1 MKLLRIILVMLLVLM
16 LVVAGGVTFLLF
28 GVDPNTYKPEL
39 EKLARQNDLELKI
52 DGDLSWSFFP
62 NLAVQAGSSSLTAT
76 KEDTGI
82 PDIKFREAS
91 LILDWRALLTRTV
104 RLQAIT
110 FDGADI
116 RTKTAAEA
124 ANVAALP
131 GAAAATSDTKTGD
144 LPFEL
149 AIDEISL
156 TDSRITVTSPD
167 APDRIFEQLNFTST
181 KLNLDGKPFAINLEF
196 ITALP
201 DQPTLQVAL
210 QSFVAVEAS
219 PQKLTLSDARL
230 SVKGLEK
237 LPLTLKFNADYEGDI
252 DSLSVTDITG
262 KLGSA
267 SITGAVNGAGLQT
280 TPALQ
285 GELSLQNLVLAEL
298 PIEEPPEG
306 FKKLGIATTFAV
318 SEKAVAL
325 SNLKLALD
333 EFNAT
338 GNMTMQ
344 LQGTRQLSMKIEGN
358 HLVLPATSETES
370 TEQQA
375 ALFTPLLAPLAL
387 LEGGKGEVELSLASL
402 TADNIRVD
410 NLLLKLLANGK
421 AVQVSEL
428 SGGIFGGTF
437 KTTARADLGRAT
449 PTVSFTQNVAAIDLH
464 KALLTLAEQGDIHGK
479 LTMNFTGNSAGDSSD
494 ALLDNMNGNGD
505 FSFSELQ
512 VDNINVEKSYC
523 EMASLVEGRT
533 LTGKTWPNHTT
544 LQDMQGTIK
553 WQDQQI
559 TLPGFTTGIG
569 NMLVSGNGSA
579 HLGRETYDMLIKANL
594 RGDTTSET
602 GCTIKSKSIQNRDI
616 PFRCTGSFAEN
627 GGGSCLP
634 DKQFINQLIQGKVQ
648 DLLKE
653 KLFDKYLKQPSTTT
667 EEPSANKEP
676 SAVEEPSP
684 TEESS
689 TKQEPSTNEES
700 STDKES
706 STKQEPSAEKEQDPK
721 KQLIDEVL
729 KGIFQ

>member
-110 FDGADI
+110 LDGADI

-156 TDSRITVTSPD
+156 TNSRITVTSPD

-181 KLNLDGKPFAINLEF
+181 KLNLDGKPFAINLNF
-196 ITALP
+196 IT
-201 DQPTLQVAL
+201 TL

-230 SVKGLEK
+230 SVKGLDK
-237 LPLTLKFNADYEGDI
+237 LPLTLKFNAGYEGDT

-267 SITGAVNGAGLQT
+267 SISGAVNGAGLQT
-280 TPALQ
+280 APALQ

-338 GNMTMQ
+338 GNMNLQ
-344 LQGTRQLSMKIEGN
+344 LQGTRQLSMKIEGD
-358 HLVLPATSETES
+358 HLALPATSETES

-410 NLLLKLLANGK
+410 NLRLKLLANGK
-421 AVQVSEL
+421 VVQISEL

-449 PTVSFTQNVAAIDLH
+449 PTVSFAQNVVAIDLH
-464 KALLTLAEQGDIHGK
+464 NALVTLAEQGDIHGK
-479 LTMNFTGNSAGDSSD
+479 LTMNFTGNSTGDNSD

-579 HLGRETYDMLIKANL
+579 HLGRETYDILIKANL

-653 KLFDKYLKQPSTTT
+653 KLFDKYLSQPKSDTPTSSTEGPTAVEEPSAT
-667 EEPSANKEP
+667 EEPSAN
-676 SAVEEPSP
+676 EEP
-684 TEESS
+684 T
-689 TKQEPSTNEES
+689 
-700 STDKES
+700 
-706 STKQEPSAEKEQDPK
+706 DPK

>member
-1 MKLLRIILVMLLVLM
+1 MLLVLM

-167 APDRIFEQLNFTST
+167 APNRIFEQLNFTST

-230 SVKGLEK
+230 SVKGLDK
-237 LPLTLKFNADYEGDI
+237 LPLTLKFNAGYEGDT

-267 SITGAVNGAGLQT
+267 SISGAVNGAGLQT
-280 TPALQ
+280 APALQ

-298 PIEEPPEG
+298 PIEKPPEG
-306 FKKLGIATTFAV
+306 FKKVDIATTFAV
-318 SEKAVAL
+318 SEKAVSL
-325 SNLKLALD
+325 NNLKLALD
-333 EFNAT
+333 KFNAT
-338 GNMTMQ
+338 GNMNLQ
-344 LQGTRQLSMKIEGN
+344 LQGTRQLAMKIEGD

-370 TEQQA
+370 AEQQA
-375 ALFTPLLAPLAL
+375 ALLTPLLAPLAL

-410 NLLLKLLANGK
+410 NLRLKLLANGK
-421 AVQVSEL
+421 VVQVSEL

-464 KALLTLAEQGDIHGK
+464 KALVTLAEQGDIHGK
-479 LTMNFTGNSAGDSSD
+479 LTMNFTGNSAGDSSE

-579 HLGRETYDMLIKANL
+579 HLGRETYDILIKANL

-653 KLFDKYLKQPSTTT
+653 KLFDKYLSQPKSDTPTSST
-667 EEPSANKEP
+667 EGPSAVEESSTNKEP
-676 SAVEEPSP
+676 SANEEPSA
-684 TEESS
+684 
-689 TKQEPSTNEES
+689 
-700 STDKES
+700 DKEP
-706 STKQEPSAEKEQDPK
+706 TDPK

-729 KGIFQ
+729 KGIFR

>member
-1 MKLLRIILVMLLVLM
+1 MLLVLM

-110 FDGADI
+110 LDGADI

-131 GAAAATSDTKTGD
+131 GAAAATSDTQTGD
-144 LPFEL
+144 LPFVL
-149 AIDEISL
+149 AIDEIAL

-181 KLNLDGKPFAINLEF
+181 KLNLDGKPFAINLNF
-196 ITALP
+196 TTALP

-230 SVKGLEK
+230 SVKGLDK
-237 LPLTLKFNADYEGDI
+237 LPLTLKFNAGYEGDT
-252 DSLSVTDITG
+252 DSLSITDITG

-267 SITGAVNGAGLQT
+267 SISGAVNGAGLQT
-280 TPALQ
+280 APALQ

-306 FKKLGIATTFAV
+306 FKKVDIATTFAV
-318 SEKAVAL
+318 SEKTVAL

-333 EFNAT
+333 KFNAT
-338 GNMTMQ
+338 GNMNLQ
-344 LQGTRQLSMKIEGN
+344 LQGTRQLAMKIEGD

-375 ALFTPLLAPLAL
+375 ALLTPLLAPLAM

-402 TADNIRVD
+402 SADNIRVD
-410 NLLLKLLANGK
+410 NLHLKLLANGK
-421 AVQVSEL
+421 VVQVSEL

-464 KALLTLAEQGDIHGK
+464 KALVTLAEQGDIHGK
-479 LTMNFTGNSAGDSSD
+479 LTMNFTGNSTGDNSD

-533 LTGKTWPNHTT
+533 LTGRTWPNHTT

-579 HLGRETYDMLIKANL
+579 HLGRETYDILIKANL

-653 KLFDKYLKQPSTTT
+653 KLFDKYLSQPKSDTPTSSTEGPTAVEESSTNEEPSAT
-667 EEPSANKEP
+667 EEPSADKEP
-676 SAVEEPSP
+676 SANEEP
-684 TEESS
+684 T
-689 TKQEPSTNEES
+689 
-700 STDKES
+700 
-706 STKQEPSAEKEQDPK
+706 DPK

>member
-110 FDGADI
+110 IDGADI
-116 RTKTAAEA
+116 HTKTAAEA

-131 GAAAATSDTKTGD
+131 GAAAATSDTQTGD

-149 AIDEISL
+149 AIDEIAL

-196 ITALP
+196 TTALP

-230 SVKGLEK
+230 SVKGLDK
-237 LPLTLKFNADYEGDI
+237 LPLTLKFNAGYEGDT
-252 DSLSVTDITG
+252 DSVSITDITG

-267 SITGAVNGAGLQT
+267 SISGAVNGAGLQT
-280 TPALQ
+280 APALQ

-306 FKKLGIATTFAV
+306 FKKVDVATTFAV
-318 SEKAVAL
+318 SEKAVSL

-333 EFNAT
+333 KFNAT
-338 GNMTMQ
+338 GNMNLQ
-344 LQGTRQLSMKIEGN
+344 LQGTRQLAMKIEGD

-375 ALFTPLLAPLAL
+375 ALLTPLLAPLAL

-410 NLLLKLLANGK
+410 NLRLKLLANGK
-421 AVQVSEL
+421 VVQVSEL

-437 KTTARADLGRAT
+437 KTTVRADLGRAV
-449 PTVSFTQNVAAIDLH
+449 PTVNFTQNVAAIDLH
-464 KALLTLAEQGDIHGK
+464 KALVTLAEQGDIHGK
-479 LTMNFTGNSAGDSSD
+479 LTMNFTGSSAGDNSD
-494 ALLDNMNGNGD
+494 ALL
-505 FSFSELQ
+505 
-512 VDNINVEKSYC
+512 DNINVEKSYC

-579 HLGRETYDMLIKANL
+579 HLGRETYDILIKANL

-667 EEPSANKEP
+667 EEPTAVEESSANKEPSATEEPSADKESSTNKEP
-676 SAVEEPSP
+676 SAVEEPSGV
-684 TEESS
+684 EESS
-689 TKQEPSTNEES
+689 T
-700 STDKES
+700 
-706 STKQEPSAEKEQDPK
+706 EKEQDPK

>member
-110 FDGADI
+110 LDGADI

-181 KLNLDGKPFAINLEF
+181 KLNLDGKPFAINLNF
-196 ITALP
+196 ITTLP

-219 PQKLTLSDARL
+219 PQKFTLSDARL
-230 SVKGLEK
+230 SVKGLDK
-237 LPLTLKFNADYEGDI
+237 LPLTLKFNAGYEGDT

-267 SITGAVNGAGLQT
+267 SISGAVNGAGLQT
-280 TPALQ
+280 APALQ

-338 GNMTMQ
+338 GNMNLQ
-344 LQGTRQLSMKIEGN
+344 LQGTRQLSMKIEGD
-358 HLVLPATSETES
+358 HLALPATSETES

-410 NLLLKLLANGK
+410 NLRLKLLANGK
-421 AVQVSEL
+421 VVQVSEL
-428 SGGIFGGTF
+428 SGDIFGGTF

-464 KALLTLAEQGDIHGK
+464 KALVTLAEQGDIHGK
-479 LTMNFTGNSAGDSSD
+479 LTMNFTGNSTGDNSD

-579 HLGRETYDMLIKANL
+579 HLGRETYDILIKANL

-653 KLFDKYLKQPSTTT
+653 KLFDKYLSQPKSDTPTSSTEGPT
-667 EEPSANKEP
+667 
-676 SAVEEPSP
+676 AVEEPSADKEP
-684 TEESS
+684 SATEESS
-689 TKQEPSTNEES
+689 TN
-700 STDKES
+700 KES

>member
-110 FDGADI
+110 LDGADI

-131 GAAAATSDTKTGD
+131 GAAAATSDTQTGD
-144 LPFEL
+144 LPFVL
-149 AIDEISL
+149 AIDEIAL

-181 KLNLDGKPFAINLEF
+181 KLNLDGKPFAINLNF
-196 ITALP
+196 TTALP

-230 SVKGLEK
+230 SVKGLDK
-237 LPLTLKFNADYEGDI
+237 LPLTLKFNAGYEGDT
-252 DSLSVTDITG
+252 DSLSITDITG

-267 SITGAVNGAGLQT
+267 SISGAVNGAGLQT
-280 TPALQ
+280 APALQ

-306 FKKLGIATTFAV
+306 FKKVDIATTFAV
-318 SEKAVAL
+318 SEKTVAL

-333 EFNAT
+333 KFNAT
-338 GNMTMQ
+338 GNMNLQ
-344 LQGTRQLSMKIEGN
+344 LQGTRQLAMKIEGD

-375 ALFTPLLAPLAL
+375 ALLTPLLAPLAM

-402 TADNIRVD
+402 SADNIRVD
-410 NLLLKLLANGK
+410 NLHLKLLANGK
-421 AVQVSEL
+421 VVQVSEL

-464 KALLTLAEQGDIHGK
+464 KALVTLAEQGDIHGK
-479 LTMNFTGNSAGDSSD
+479 LTMNFTGNSTGDNSD

-533 LTGKTWPNHTT
+533 LTGRTWPNHTT

-579 HLGRETYDMLIKANL
+579 HLGRETYDILIKANL

-653 KLFDKYLKQPSTTT
+653 KLFDKYLSQPKSDTPTSSTEGPTAVEESSTNEEPSAT
-667 EEPSANKEP
+667 EEPSADKEP
-676 SAVEEPSP
+676 SANEEP
-684 TEESS
+684 T
-689 TKQEPSTNEES
+689 
-700 STDKES
+700 
-706 STKQEPSAEKEQDPK
+706 DPK